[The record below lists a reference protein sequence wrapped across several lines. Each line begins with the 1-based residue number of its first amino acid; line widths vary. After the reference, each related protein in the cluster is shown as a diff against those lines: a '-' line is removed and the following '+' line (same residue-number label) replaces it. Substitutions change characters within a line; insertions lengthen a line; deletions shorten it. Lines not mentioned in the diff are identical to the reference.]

1 MNEKDFFSVAIRV
14 VGLLSFGRGFNDLLY
29 VVVRELGIT
38 DSSVAA
44 SKVDGN
50 LLYGLVYFFGGL
62 YLLRG
67 AKLVVDFAFPLKNEP
82 KDEKSVIS

>member
-1 MNEKDFFSVAIRV
+1 MNARDLFSVALRV
-14 VGLLSFGRGFNDLLY
+14 IGLLSFGRGFNDLLY
-29 VVVRELGIT
+29 VLVRELGIT

-50 LLYGLVYFFGGL
+50 LLYGLVFFFGGL

-67 AKLVVDFAFPLKNEP
+67 AKLVVDFAFPNQDELG
-82 KDEKSVIS
+82 DEKPLVL

>member
-1 MNEKDFFSVAIRV
+1 MNEKDFFSVSMRV
-14 VGLLSFGRGFNDLLY
+14 IGLLSFGRGFNDLLY

-38 DSSVAA
+38 DSSVTA

-67 AKLVVDFAFPLKNEP
+67 AKFVVDFAFPRQNEL
-82 KDEKSVIS
+82 EVQNSVAP

>member
-1 MNEKDFFSVAIRV
+1 MNAKEMFSVALRV
-14 VGLLSFGRGFNDLLY
+14 IGLLSFGRGFNDLLY
-29 VVVRELGIT
+29 VIVRELGIT
-38 DSSVAA
+38 DSSVTA

-67 AKLVVDFAFPLKNEP
+67 AKLVVDFAFPHHNEHE
-82 KDEKSVIS
+82 DEKKIVL